1 MFRWLG
7 PFPTHDYDLW
17 NRTSGQ
23 KVPFWAFGIGPSAEV
38 VGKSQGEVYKNN
50 ALGKNDHVW
59 TFFGS
64 MDGHIVPT
72 TEKPLFSLDGIAYS
86 AAVLFSETLFLR
98 IGPLFRRL
106 GPRVSLIRT
115 FSKTQRT
122 YSNETPCMSGRIEH
136 FF

>member
-23 KVPFWAFGIGPSAEV
+23 KVPFWAFGIGPSAEI

-59 TFFGS
+59 TFFWVHGWPYRANN
-64 MDGHIVPT
+64 G
-72 TEKPLFSLDGIAYS
+72 
-86 AAVLFSETLFLR
+86 ETFVFT
-98 IGPLFRRL
+98 G
-106 GPRVSLIRT
+106 
-115 FSKTQRT
+115 
-122 YSNETPCMSGRIEH
+122 
-136 FF
+136 